1 MGIESPLHLLFIAV
15 VALLVLG
22 PRRLP
27 KLARA
32 VGQGMREFREAVS
45 GDGAGEA
52 TPPCADH
59 AEPPAV
65 ARAAPAP
72 VDVAAEDVPA
82 SIERVEGAAPVDP
95 AEPVRSGDAP
105 DRRAL

>member
-52 TPPCADH
+52 APYADS

-65 ARAAPAP
+65 ARPAPAP
-72 VDVAAEDVPA
+72 VVAAEDVPA
-82 SIERVEGAAPVDP
+82 SIERVDGATPVDP
-95 AEPVRSGDAP
+95 ARPVRSDDAP